1 MSDIEDLKRELLEVQ
16 SQLSFQEDTVANLN
30 DALGNQQQELL
41 VLRRQL
47 EILKQ
52 RQDEQTTNSTDG
64 GPSDEIPPHY

>member
-1 MSDIEDLKRELLEVQ
+1 MSEIDDLKRGLLEVQ

-30 DALGNQQQELL
+30 DALGNQQKELL

-52 RQDEQTTNSTDG
+52 RQDEQTSNSTDG
-64 GPSDEIPPHY
+64 GPADEIPPHY

>member
-52 RQDEQTTNSTDG
+52 RQDEQATNSTDG